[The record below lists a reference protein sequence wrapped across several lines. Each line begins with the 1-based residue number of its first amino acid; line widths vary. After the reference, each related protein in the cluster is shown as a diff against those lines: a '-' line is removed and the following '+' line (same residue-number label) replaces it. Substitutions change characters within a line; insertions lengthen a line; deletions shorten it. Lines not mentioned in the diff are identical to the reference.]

1 MSDFD
6 INDIEIDEF
15 AEFSDHITG
24 VEADSATTQ
33 TQSWQLSREFVPSNP
48 NVMVTSVTD
57 KLRNISSEQRI
68 IFQFRDD
75 GDSSPL
81 DDVKAKPRDNPLSF
95 VQDTWGDL
103 GLSRLVLK
111 AVEQVLRFPHPTLVQ
126 REVIPVGIKGSDVL
140 ATAATGSGKSA
151 AFLLPVIE
159 RILMSPNVSK
169 RRIDPEKGR
178 VTGGRAATRAVVLLP
193 TRELAVQCWSMF
205 KALTK
210 FIPITSALVVGGFD
224 SRDQKCDLGRSPDVI
239 LATPGRLLDHVLNS
253 QGVHLDCVDMVVLD
267 EADRL
272 LELGFKDSIMEILKA
287 IPKKSFSMKA
297 QDKNAPK
304 GQCQTL
310 LFSAT
315 TNSNVKELASFV
327 LRDPVIVRVSEE
339 NRVVSSLTQEFL
351 RVPTEELREAA
362 FFALLE
368 SSIHTTD
375 PSTRVSGRVIVFFKE
390 KREAHRVSVL
400 AQIFG
405 LRVVELH
412 GNMNQAERSAAMADF
427 QAGSSRYLFATD
439 LAGRGLDLPNIEL
452 VVNYNLPPATD
463 AETRYIHRVGRTARM
478 GRSGRAITL
487 YTPEE
492 YPVVKRIVKKAVDK
506 IDRPAVF
513 ERKLPSELVM
523 TWGKRI
529 SSAGKVFKQVETEE
543 SVERSIYESARKLS
557 KAENVHSHQ
566 KDIMRR
572 PKKVWLQSDPKN
584 AKKSVAR
591 KVTGMQL
598 KSKQSRLVR

>member
-6 INDIEIDEF
+6 INDIDIDAF
-15 AEFSDHITG
+15 DG
-24 VEADSATTQ
+24 VLNNSAGIKTDSSIPQA
-33 TQSWQLSREFVPSNP
+33 QSWQLSREFVPSNP
-48 NVMVTSVTD
+48 NVMMTSVVT
-57 KLRNISSEQRI
+57 KLKNIDSTKCATA
-68 IFQFRDD
+68 FQFTED
-75 GDSSPL
+75 GESVPL
-81 DDVKAKPRDNPLSF
+81 DERTPIQQDNPLSL
-95 VQDTWGDL
+95 VQESWGDL
-103 GLSRLVLK
+103 GLSRQVLK
-111 AVEQVLRFPHPTLVQ
+111 AVEQVLRFPNPTMVQ
-126 REVIPVGIKGSDVL
+126 REVIPLGIKGSDVL

-151 AFLLPVIE
+151 AFLLPIIE

-169 RRIDPEKGR
+169 RRLDPEKCR
-178 VTGGRAATRAVVLLP
+178 VTGGRAMTRALVLLP

-224 SRDQKCDLGRSPDVI
+224 SKDQRCDLGRSPDVL

-287 IPKKSFSMKA
+287 IPKKSFTMKG
-297 QDKNAPK
+297 QDQTAPK

-310 LFSAT
+310 MFSAT
-315 TNSNVKELASFV
+315 TNPSVKELASFV
-327 LRDPVIVRVSEE
+327 LREPLIIRVSEE

-351 RVPTEELREAA
+351 KVPTEELREAA
-362 FFALLE
+362 FFSLLE
-368 SSIHTTD
+368 SSVQTTD
-375 PSTRVSGRVIVFFKE
+375 HATRVRGRVIVFFKE
-390 KREAHRVSVL
+390 KREAHRASIV

-439 LAGRGLDLPNIEL
+439 LAGRGLDLPNVEL
-452 VVNYNLPPATD
+452 VVNYNLPPASD
-463 AETRYIHRVGRTARM
+463 AEIRYIHRVGRTARM

-506 IDRPAVF
+506 ANRAGVF
-513 ERKLPSELVM
+513 ERKLPGELIM
-523 TWGKRI
+523 TWGQRI
-529 SSAGKVFKQVETEE
+529 KATGKVFKQVETEE
-543 SVERSIYESARKLS
+543 SVEKSIYESSRKLS
-557 KAENVHSHQ
+557 KAENAHAHQ

-572 PKKVWLQSDPKN
+572 PKKVWLQSESKHPKPT
-584 AKKSVAR
+584 AR
-591 KVTGMQL
+591 KATGMQY
-598 KSKQSRLVR
+598 KSKQQRLV

>member
-6 INDIEIDEF
+6 INDIDIEAF
-15 AEFSDHITG
+15 GG
-24 VEADSATTQ
+24 VSNNSVGIKTDSSIPQA
-33 TQSWQLSREFVPSNP
+33 QSWQLSREFVPSNP
-48 NVMVTSVTD
+48 NVMMTSIVT
-57 KLRNISSEQRI
+57 KLRNIDSTKCATA
-68 IFQFRDD
+68 FQFTEE
-75 GDSSPL
+75 GESVPL
-81 DDVKAKPRDNPLSF
+81 DEPTSIQQDNPLSL
-95 VQDTWGDL
+95 VQESWGDL
-103 GLSRLVLK
+103 GLSRQVLK
-111 AVEQVLRFPHPTLVQ
+111 AVEQVLRFPNPTMVQ
-126 REVIPVGIKGSDVL
+126 REVIPLGIKGSDVL

-151 AFLLPVIE
+151 AFLLPIIE
-159 RILMSPNVSK
+159 RILMSPNVAK
-169 RRIDPEKGR
+169 RRLDPGKSR
-178 VTGGRAATRAVVLLP
+178 VTGGRAMTRALVLLP

-224 SRDQKCDLGRSPDVI
+224 SNDQRCDLGRSPDVL

-287 IPKKSFSMKA
+287 IPKKSFTMKG
-297 QDKNAPK
+297 QNQKAPK

-315 TNSNVKELASFV
+315 TNPSVKELASFV
-327 LRDPVIVRVSEE
+327 LREPLIIRVSEE
-339 NRVVSSLTQEFL
+339 NRVVSSLTQEFVK
-351 RVPTEELREAA
+351 VPTEELREAA
-362 FFALLE
+362 FFSLLE
-368 SSIHTTD
+368 SSVHTTD
-375 PSTRVSGRVIVFFKE
+375 HATRVRGRVIVFFKE
-390 KREAHRVSVL
+390 KREAHRASIV

-439 LAGRGLDLPNIEL
+439 LAGRGLDLPNVEL
-452 VVNYNLPPATD
+452 VVNYNLPPASD
-463 AETRYIHRVGRTARM
+463 AEIRYIHRVGRTARM

-506 IDRPAVF
+506 ANRAGVF
-513 ERKLPSELVM
+513 ERKLPGDLVM
-523 TWGKRI
+523 TWGQRI
-529 SSAGKVFKQVETEE
+529 KATGKVFKQIETEE
-543 SVERSIYESARKLS
+543 SVEKSIYESSRKLS
-557 KAENVHSHQ
+557 KAENAHAHQ

-572 PKKVWLQSDPKN
+572 PKKVWLQSESMHPKPT
-584 AKKSVAR
+584 AR
-591 KVTGMQL
+591 KVNRMEY
-598 KSKQSRLVR
+598 KSKKQRIV